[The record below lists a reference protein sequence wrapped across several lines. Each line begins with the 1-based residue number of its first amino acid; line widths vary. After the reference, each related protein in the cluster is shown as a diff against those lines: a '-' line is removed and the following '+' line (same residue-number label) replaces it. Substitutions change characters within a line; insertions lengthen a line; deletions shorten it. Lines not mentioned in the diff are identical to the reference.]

1 MNEIIITSLIGL
13 FTTIVSGIS
22 SWLLAKRKYNAEVD
36 HSIIDNMKE
45 SLEFYQN
52 LSNDNKDR
60 LTEALAENKQLRQ
73 DMDRISEE
81 NKELKRDIVQLRNQI
96 VGLATSICT
105 DLSCQLRKREQSTLN
120 IENYEESN
128 PK

>member
-45 SLEFYQN
+45 SLEFY
-52 LSNDNKDR
+52 
-60 LTEALAENKQLRQ
+60 
-73 DMDRISEE
+73 
-81 NKELKRDIVQLRNQI
+81 
-96 VGLATSICT
+96 
-105 DLSCQLRKREQSTLN
+105 
-120 IENYEESN
+120 
-128 PK
+128 

>member
-22 SWLLAKRKYNAEVD
+22 SWLLAKKKYNAEVD